1 MVGCRFTALSSR
13 LWLIRRK
20 ALSRSYHFG
29 RADSVSPSILTSPTA
44 HQQAE
49 TGLYGFEQLKT
60 PKGFRYLVKDAI
72 KRSEELIAYISR
84 LPPSEDVIRA
94 MDEISDTVCSVV
106 DSAELCRNTH
116 PDSEFVKEAD
126 KASVEMNAFLH
137 LLNTNQSLYDAV
149 VKAETEGVLTTVEA
163 QRAAHTLRTDFEKG
177 GIHLCAGKLDRVDKI
192 NAEIARLGREF
203 NENIVNDPGQFDV
216 FPSSRVPKSLHHI
229 LQRIYCTKSGSVKLS
244 VESSSMIKESG
255 FRITTDEGTLSSIL
269 KWTNDAEVRKRA
281 YITGHSAPF
290 ANLSVLDKLI
300 AARHELAQIMGYKS
314 YAEFALQPTM
324 ASSPDVVM
332 GFLLELSNIVK
343 DRADKEVEIIRKVK
357 SQFCGDASG
366 DVQPWDE
373 AYFKGIIKSSAYEI
387 DPTVVASYFPLSQCL
402 EGLKVIVE
410 SLFGAT
416 FYNVSLAPGE
426 SWHPNVVKLLFHH
439 PNEGDLGFLYLDL
452 YSRKDKFPGCAHFAI
467 KGGRKLSKTQ
477 YQLPVVA
484 LVCNFSARPGPST
497 SNLNHWEVE
506 TLFHEFGH
514 ALHSLLSRTDYQ
526 HFSGT
531 RMVLDLAE
539 TPANLF
545 EYFAWDYR
553 VLKRFARH
561 YSSGEIIPENLV
573 ASMNSAKNMFVA
585 TDLQRQ
591 IFYSAMDQKLFGEQS
606 STPTDTI
613 DMVADLTRK
622 YTSWGYVEGT
632 HWHTRFNH
640 LINYGAG
647 YYSYLYAKC
656 FAATIWQKV
665 FNDEPLSLSAGSIL
679 RTKFLQYGGS
689 RDPSE
694 MLNDFLGN
702 GIMRNTNGGSV
713 PNVCSLRKELNM

>member
-300 AARHELAQIMGYKS
+300 AARHELAQ
-314 YAEFALQPTM
+314 
-324 ASSPDVVM
+324 
-332 GFLLELSNIVK
+332 

>member
-1 MVGCRFTALSSR
+1 MGGCRFTTLSSR
-13 LWLIRRK
+13 LCLFKRK
-20 ALSRSYHFG
+20 ALSRSYHF
-29 RADSVSPSILTSPTA
+29 RQADSASPSILTSPTI

-60 PKGFRYLVKDAI
+60 PKGFRDFVKDAI
-72 KRSEELIAYISR
+72 KRSEELISYISK
-84 LPPSEDVIRA
+84 LPPSEEVIRV

-116 PDSEFVKEAD
+116 PDREFVEEAD
-126 KASVEMNAFLH
+126 KASIEMNAFLH

-149 VKAETEGVLTTVEA
+149 VKAEKEGVLTTVEA

-177 GIHLCAGKLDRVDKI
+177 GIHLCAGKLDRVDKL
-192 NAEIARLGREF
+192 NVEIARLGREF

-216 FPSSRVPKSLHHI
+216 FPASRVPKSLHRI
-229 LQRIYCTKSGSVKLS
+229 LQSIHHTKSGVKLS
-244 VESSSMIKESG
+244 AASSGMIKESG
-255 FRITTDEGTLSSIL
+255 LRITTDEGTLSSIL
-269 KWTNDAEVRKRA
+269 KWTTDVEVRKRA
-281 YITGHSAPF
+281 FITGHSSPF
-290 ANLSVLDKLI
+290 ANLAVLDKLI

-324 ASSPDVVM
+324 ASSPEVVM
-332 GFLLELSNIVK
+332 EFLLELSNIVNT
-343 DRADKEVEIIRKVK
+343 RADEEVEIIRKVK
-357 SQFCGDASG
+357 SQVCGGASI

-373 AYFKGIIKSSAYEI
+373 AYFKGMIKSSAYEMN
-387 DPTVVASYFPLSQCL
+387 PAVVASYFPLGQCL
-402 EGLKVIVE
+402 EGLKVLVE

-416 FYNVSLAPGE
+416 FYNVPLAPGE
-426 SWHPNVVKLLFHH
+426 TWHPSVVKLSLHH

-452 YSRKDKFPGCAHFAI
+452 YNRRDKFPGCAHFAI
-467 KGGRKLSKTQ
+467 KGGRKLNEMH

-484 LVCNFSARPGPST
+484 LVCNFSARPGPSS

-561 YSSGEIIPENLV
+561 YSSGEIIPESLV
-573 ASMNSAKNMFVA
+573 SSMNAAKHMFVA
-585 TDLQRQ
+585 TEMQRQ
-591 IFYSAMDQKLFGEQS
+591 VNS
-606 STPTDTI
+606 
-613 DMVADLTRK
+613 
-622 YTSWGYVEGT
+622 
-632 HWHTRFNH
+632 
-640 LINYGAG
+640 
-647 YYSYLYAKC
+647 
-656 FAATIWQKV
+656 
-665 FNDEPLSLSAGSIL
+665 PLWNL
-679 RTKFLQYGGS
+679 
-689 RDPSE
+689 
-694 MLNDFLGN
+694 LG
-702 GIMRNTNGGSV
+702 MHDS
-713 PNVCSLRKELNM
+713 